1 MEMNLVADSSYG
13 SSMQAA
19 QQQLFFK
26 EASDA
31 SYRAKGNLT
40 PEQQVRARC
49 PEFCC
54 ACPKCVAKRD
64 SSVGCIFLL
73 VFKYG
78 TWFDTRIIICCNSKH
93 SYYYGGP

>member
-1 MEMNLVADSSYG
+1 MLTSLQKLEILALPLICSAVMEMNLVADSSYG
-13 SSMQAA
+13 SAMQAS

-49 PEFCC
+49 PAPCC
-54 ACPKCVAKRD
+54 ACMKCVA
-64 SSVGCIFLL
+64 SVTAL
-73 VFKYG
+73 
-78 TWFDTRIIICCNSKH
+78 
-93 SYYYGGP
+93 SYYNC